1 MGKHTAQP
9 RSIPTIMPFQ
19 TTSKIWHNGNLIP
32 WEQANIHVMSHVI
45 HYGSSVFEGI
55 RCYRQ
60 PQGSAIFR
68 LPEHM
73 QRLLD
78 SAKIYRMEMPFTLE
92 ELCAGAVE
100 LIEANGVAP
109 CYIRPIALRGYG
121 EIGVSPKGSPVEVYI
136 ANFPWGK
143 YLPGNGGADVCV
155 SSWNRLAPNTM
166 PALAKAAGNYMN
178 SQLIHMEAEVNG
190 YQEGIGLDVNGLVSE
205 GSGENI
211 FIVRNG
217 VIFTPPLANSALSG
231 ITRDSVLTIARHL
244 GMTVTEQ
251 PLPREV
257 LYIADEVF
265 FTGTAAEV
273 QPIRSV
279 DRIVVADGKTGE
291 ITKKIADEFFGIAN
305 GLKPDR
311 FGWLTPVKVKA
322 SEPVSA

>member
-1 MGKHTAQP
+1 MPIH
-9 RSIPTIMPFQ
+9 PTPH
-19 TTSKIWHNGNLIP
+19 IWRNGQLIA
-32 WEQANIHVMSHVI
+32 WEQATLHVMSHVV

-55 RCYRQ
+55 RCYGQ
-60 PQGSAIFR
+60 PQGAAIFR

-78 SAKIYRMEMPFTLE
+78 SGRIYRMDIPYTLE
-92 ELCAGAVE
+92 ELCSAVVD
-100 LIEANGVAP
+100 LVEANQVAP

-121 EIGVSPKGSPVEVYI
+121 EIGVSPHGSPMEVYI

-143 YLPGNGGADVCV
+143 YIEGAGGADVCV

-166 PALAKAAGNYMN
+166 PSLAKAGSNYMN
-178 SQLIHMEAEVNG
+178 SQLIRMEAEANG
-190 YQEGIGLDVNGLVSE
+190 YQEGIGLDVNGTVSE

-211 FIVRNG
+211 FVVRSG
-217 VIFTPPLANSALSG
+217 VIYTPPLANSALSG
-231 ITRDSVLTIARHL
+231 ITRDSVLTLARHL
-244 GMTVTEQ
+244 GMPVVEQ
-251 PLPREV
+251 SIPREM

-279 DRIVVADGKTGE
+279 DKILVGDGNPGP
-291 ITKKIADEFFGIAN
+291 ITKKLAEEFFAIAN

-311 FGWLTPVKVKA
+311 FGWLTPVKVDAAK
-322 SEPVSA
+322 

>member
-1 MGKHTAQP
+1 MPIQP
-9 RSIPTIMPFQ
+9 TE
-19 TTSKIWHNGNLIP
+19 KIWRNGSLIP

-55 RCYRQ
+55 RCYSQ
-60 PQGSAIFR
+60 PSGAAVFR

-78 SAKIYRMEMPFTLE
+78 SAKIYRMPLPYTLD
-92 ELCAGAVE
+92 ELCSAVVE
-100 LIEANGVAP
+100 VIEANGVAP
-109 CYIRPIALRGYG
+109 CYVRPIALRGYG
-121 EIGVSPKGSPVEVYI
+121 EIGVNPTGSPVEVFI

-143 YLPGNGGADVCV
+143 YVAGHGGADVCV

-166 PALAKAAGNYMN
+166 PALAKAGANYMN
-178 SQLIHMEAEVNG
+178 SQLIRMEADING
-190 YQEGIGLDVNGLVSE
+190 YAEGIALDVNGLVSE
-205 GSGENI
+205 GSGENV

-217 VIFTPPLANSALSG
+217 VLYTPPLANSALSG

-244 GMTVTEQ
+244 GLAVTEQ
-251 PLPREV
+251 SLPREL

-273 QPIRSV
+273 SPIRSI
-279 DRIVVADGKTGE
+279 DRIVIGDGSTGP
-291 ITKKIADEFFGIAN
+291 ITKQIADEFFGIAN

-311 FGWLTPVKVKA
+311 FGWLTPVKVDA
-322 SEPVSA
+322 AVPVSV